1 MADPT
6 QSLALPTEAPQRG
19 ANASGGLPH
28 ARALRRSEVAL
39 IILFLALIGAVP
51 LGQTCLE
58 LARGERVQF
67 TDVFRLRPT
76 AKNLREYEAT
86 LKEKSWVQQKLRPWA
101 QRFLFASLKD
111 TGAKGVLGLDGWLF
125 YRPDVRYLVEPDRA
139 EVDRTDARWVRPANG
154 TTQRESVLQA
164 ITAYRDQLQE
174 RGIALVVMPVP
185 GKPSVYPDHL
195 SARAAA
201 RRQEF
206 QSPTRELLTALQARG
221 VATVHLFPVF
231 GEARRETAASAPLY
245 LAHDTHWTPA
255 GAQLAARTVA
265 ERLRQ
270 LGVAPQPTREFT
282 VQPRLVRRWGDVLQM
297 MQIPGLRGT
306 FGAEEVPCQQVVDPT
321 LGPLAPTASERPGV
335 YRYPG
340 QKASVLVLGD
350 SFSRIYQFAEPQSLG
365 ELAGAP
371 VAPATK
377 PEPGTKRLLPGSAG
391 FVSHLALALQA
402 PVDAIYSD
410 GGASTD
416 VRRKLSTNPE
426 ILEGKRVVVWEFVE
440 RDIALGREG
449 WEPVP
454 LPAKLD

>member
-1 MADPT
+1 
-6 QSLALPTEAPQRG
+6 
-19 ANASGGLPH
+19 
-28 ARALRRSEVAL
+28 
-39 IILFLALIGAVP
+39 
-51 LGQTCLE
+51 
-58 LARGERVQF
+58 
-67 TDVFRLRPT
+67 
-76 AKNLREYEAT
+76 
-86 LKEKSWVQQKLRPWA
+86 LKEKSWVQQTLRPWA

-111 TGAKGVLGLDGWLF
+111 TGAKGILGKDGWLF

-139 EVDRTDARWVRPANG
+139 EVDRTDARWVRPTDG
-154 TTQRESVLQA
+154 TTQRESVLRS
-164 ITAYRDQLQE
+164 ITAYRDQLRE

-201 RRQEF
+201 GRLEF
-206 QSPTRELLTALQARG
+206 LSPTRELLKALEARG
-221 VATVHLFPVF
+221 VATVDLFPVF
-231 GEARRETAASAPLY
+231 AEARRDATASAPLY

-265 ERLRQ
+265 GQLRQ
-270 LGVAPQPTREFT
+270 LGVAPSSTREFT
-282 VQPRLVRRWGDVLQM
+282 VRPQAVRRWGDVLEM
-297 MQIPGLRGT
+297 MQIPGVRGT
-306 FGAEEVPCQQVVDPT
+306 FGAEEVQCQQVVDPT
-321 LGPLAPTASERPGV
+321 LGPLMPTASERPGV

-350 SFSRIYQFAEPQSLG
+350 SFSRIYQYAEPQSLG
-365 ELAGAP
+365 EVTGA
-371 VAPATK
+371 VAHTK
-377 PEPGTKRLLPGSAG
+377 PEQGTKRLLPGSAG

-426 ILEGKRVVVWEFVE
+426 ILEGKQVVVWEFVE